1 MLTVLSTQVQLIQ
14 GLRSALSLPLWA
26 NLSVSL
32 GRSSLFVAN
41 LSALARPVHPQVF

>member
-1 MLTVLSTQVQLIQ
+1 MLTVVSTQVQLIQ
-14 GLRSALSLPLWA
+14 GLRSALSLP
-26 NLSVSL
+26 LSVSL